1 MRKEAA
7 AEQSGK
13 KRTFAKAVTA
23 RIKSVVNNE
32 KTPAESNKGIPK
44 KSAVV
49 GEAKPTAKRRP
60 WGTKK
65 NADAP
70 RQNTDENIIIQ
81 IPRTAQKNG
90 RKVTFQN
97 QAQQK
102 NFLEE
107 G

>member
-1 MRKEAA
+1 MARKDAA

-13 KRTFAKAVTA
+13 KRTFAEAVTA

-49 GEAKPTAKRRP
+49 EEAKPTAKRRP
-60 WGTKK
+60 WGTKR

-70 RQNTDENIIIQ
+70 RQNADVI
-81 IPRTAQKNG
+81 
-90 RKVTFQN
+90 
-97 QAQQK
+97 
-102 NFLEE
+102 
-107 G
+107 

>member
-1 MRKEAA
+1 M
-7 AEQSGK
+7 
-13 KRTFAKAVTA
+13 
-23 RIKSVVNNE
+23 VNNE

-81 IPRTAQKNG
+81 IPRTAQK
-90 RKVTFQN
+90 K
-97 QAQQK
+97 
-102 NFLEE
+102 EE
-107 G
+107 K